1 MELCWQ
7 ACVGCHP
14 LPSGSSAELS
24 IPHRQVCC
32 VQVHASAH
40 RLKLITFDA
49 DGTLYADG
57 THMEADNQM
66 ISHIISLM
74 RSNVHV
80 AIVTAAG

>member
-1 MELCWQ
+1 M
-7 ACVGCHP
+7 
-14 LPSGSSAELS
+14 
-24 IPHRQVCC
+24 
-32 VQVHASAH
+32 HASAH
-40 RLKLITFDA
+40 KLKLITFDA